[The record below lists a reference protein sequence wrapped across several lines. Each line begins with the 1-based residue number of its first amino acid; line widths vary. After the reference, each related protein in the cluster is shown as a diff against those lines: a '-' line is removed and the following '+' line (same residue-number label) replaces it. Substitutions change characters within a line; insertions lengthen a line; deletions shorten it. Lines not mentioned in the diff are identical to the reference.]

1 MYAISLVSFIK
12 ILFFI
17 FYTYIIA
24 NFFRFVK
31 KIFQTCGKILRY
43 SSNELG
49 LRCFG
54 CRENFVLSRKTAA
67 LNFCCATKWS
77 CARTSF
83 SSTCNLPL
91 KSRILIFFFIVQFP
105 IPISNIRVPFFDMW
119 ASPSI
124 IIYHI

>member
-1 MYAISLVSFIK
+1 MFVISLVSFIK
-12 ILFFI
+12 FLFYFLQL
-17 FYTYIIA
+17 YYSK
-24 NFFRFVK
+24 FFRFVK

-54 CRENFVLSRKTAA
+54 CRENFVLSRKMTA
-67 LNFCCATKWS
+67 LNFCCAAKWS

-91 KSRILIFFFIVQFP
+91 KSRTLIFFFIIQLP
-105 IPISNIRVPFFDMW
+105 IPIINIRVPFFDMW
-119 ASPSI
+119 ATPSI